1 MVLLSETATV
11 SVSVSGPPA
20 PKVAV
25 AISGLLSAL
34 YLPSVMPSG
43 PSPVSN
49 LSGPTKVPSPLP
61 VSTPKFPRFT
71 SLMLQNWLAAAV
83 SSVASVVAGLQ
94 RERAVTARGLKDG
107 SLEGAVAKGGR
118 YHVVGVV
125 PVDVTGSNV
134 QLAVLVEVS
143 QRACWFP
150 RHCAM
155 GTAAH
160 R

>member
-71 SLMLQNWLAAAV
+71 PLMLQNWLAAGM
-83 SSVASVVAGLQ
+83 SSVATVVAGLQ

-107 SLEGAVAKGGR
+107 SLEGAVAVAKGGR
-118 YHVVGVV
+118 YHVVVGVV

-155 GTAAH
+155 
-160 R
+160 